1 MAFIGSGEFEHKIAH
16 LQRQL
21 SHKDHELR
29 SITNE
34 QLKREEEL
42 AEVRKAKETAEEKLR
57 EEADRA
63 LKAKNELESNKK
75 EILQLKLHL
84 SNLETSFKTTS
95 EKLKKEEKE
104 REKVQDALDD
114 ALSRGSD
121 GTADQIRS
129 QQLRIKQ
136 LEDDVKKSEQE
147 AERLRAQGSSG
158 GSNGSDE
165 PLNNRERFRLMS
177 LQNENAELKTQLE
190 NMSSAIPSTSQSSTP
205 SFPVKQKSRR
215 SLSVSACDMRDL
227 EGQVETLTTQL
238 ANTKRDHN
246 KAVNEKLALEHAT
259 KNKVASL
266 EEDLE
271 EARGELEFYHASDG
285 GIDAKQV
292 EELKKAAQ
300 QVREEKEDLAR
311 KLSLKEEEVKRQLG
325 EITRLEGEAHLLE
338 SLRAELD
345 DERQARQELEAANT
359 DQAGSETNSSLEK
372 ISALEAE
379 LAKVKAATN
388 TTSRSGDSELRQVR
402 RDLQKALRDRDY
414 LDSLVK
420 ENDELLAEKDEEISR
435 MRAAIPIPGSPVL
448 GAQGDS
454 SRVADLEEEKA
465 GLLIDL
471 EKQVEDHA
479 HEIAAIETKLS
490 ATMSELDHVKAAETE
505 ARQKFEEG
513 QTKIHELQDGHQEV
527 SMALEQAR
535 AHLASRETEAK
546 QLTQQLTETHSAL
559 GEKQAALASAEQEA
573 QDILDRLSKAQAAL
587 AEKQKDFDQ
596 AQRQRDDLQ
605 TVLDSRSYDDAEYE
619 ALRVSFKQAQDAL
632 EEVTHGLETA
642 DSENKELN
650 DRVAESQEAQEAAE
664 AELLV
669 LIFQARHKLT
679 CVFRSL
685 EIKLVE
691 LNDEIASIKN
701 QPQETVAQLESSK
714 ADSHQTVSELG
725 QASRKNHELE
735 IRISELDAKLR
746 EISQGATLSTAKVDE
761 SNIRHEASL
770 AAAEARAIELD
781 HPVKE
786 LQSSLRTDSETSPQ
800 NSVNLAHTKE
810 IEEKLGRL
818 RAERDNLR
826 HNLSFVKNESHFA
839 VRAANSERDEVLEEV
854 QRLKDDL
861 RRSQVTCEKLEKEIG
876 ELRIAAQDKQ
886 TELDGASST
895 FANDKKH
902 LDEHI
907 VNLKN
912 SLAAAQADAAVLNSR
927 VAELESN
934 LQTREDVLK
943 HTEAKAES
951 LQTELTN
958 VLHHVAQSR
967 KLSDRPESR
976 ASSTVASEDGD
987 LPGDLASA
995 VPTES
1000 RRLSHQRSRSGVLPN
1015 VLTERT
1021 LQDKIERRD
1030 VRITKLTNDLQKA
1043 KSNLALLES
1052 AQEETIAENAE
1063 LEEECGAL
1071 HKQLDTEAQSSAED
1085 ARGLVLA
1092 LATYRQQL
1100 HGAELRWSV
1109 AQDVLAK
1116 AREAAQV
1123 LRSTAAAD
1131 RKASSEQEARIM
1143 ALEATHAVTSTA
1155 LATAKS
1161 EQESARAEL
1170 ESSRE
1175 ANKHLQTRIAES
1187 EQAGVVA
1194 TDSADRLANLES
1206 RLLEKE
1212 ERLRDLST
1220 RNDDLTAKLEHM
1232 LKTEKEALSRAAGKE
1247 EEISA
1252 LTVRIEELSLGVA
1265 DAQSAAASIESEKD
1279 RLLEE
1284 LAEAEMASSESLA
1297 NIETQKSIAQDKAS
1311 KAEEELAKVNQQLD
1325 QRNRELALAIANSET
1340 LSAELQAEK
1349 SRSAE
1354 ITVNIDQQQSTVDQL
1369 RARISSASEAFKIVE
1384 AERDALRTQMG
1395 ELQAQV
1401 SEDEGTA
1408 QAAARAEERLA
1419 VEAES
1424 ARRNIKE
1431 LTELLEKAVAEKE
1444 ELSQQSKSVDQIRE
1458 AAQKELAESR
1468 SEITRLSAERHVSE
1482 DKLDNVRGRLD
1493 EALQR
1498 TKALEAS
1505 IASLKDENEKLKG
1518 DLAQAMTVSS
1528 TPVVDEQL
1536 VIELRERID
1545 DLEAALTQK
1554 NKEVDEA
1561 DDQTREAFKAKAKL
1575 ERKIGK
1581 LTRQLEQAQT
1591 DVNTA
1596 MNKLLS
1602 SKPIA
1607 PSPAK
1612 RASGPVPVPSRTSM
1626 PPAPTTAQAAPAPVS
1641 RTPRAIPPNIFSPP
1655 TAPGSGHKRSREND
1669 DAEAMRP
1676 VEAIMLPASSNIIS
1690 PRKALGSKSSFTPQR
1705 GGAFAPLS
1713 TRLGV
1718 NGNVTAEKP
1727 VIGEMKKSVDMG
1739 RNIFAKPSP
1748 MTTEPAKRSA
1758 FPLPPSRTPFGTT
1771 GRHAS

>member
-1 MAFIGSGEFEHKIAH
+1 MAFIGSGEFEHKITH
-16 LQRQL
+16 LQKQL
-21 SHKDHELR
+21 NHKDHELN
-29 SITNE
+29 SIKNE
-34 QLKREEEL
+34 QMKRQGEL
-42 AEVRKAKETAEEKLR
+42 AESKNAKETAEYKLR

-63 LKAKNELESNKK
+63 LKAENKLVSKEK
-75 EILQLKLHL
+75 EISQLKLTL
-84 SNLETSFKTTS
+84 SNLETSLGTTS
-95 EKLKKEEKE
+95 EKLKMEEKE
-104 REKVQDALDD
+104 KDRVQNALDD

-121 GTADQIRS
+121 GAADQIRS

-136 LEDDVKKSEQE
+136 LEDNVRKSEQE

-165 PLNNRERFRLMS
+165 PLNSRERNRLMS

-190 NMSSAIPSTSQSSTP
+190 NMSSAIPSTSQFSIPSS
-205 SFPVKQKSRR
+205 PVKQKSRR
-215 SLSVSACDMRDL
+215 SLSVSASDIRVL
-227 EGQVETLTTQL
+227 QGQVDSLEAQL
-238 ANTKRDHN
+238 ANSKSGYD
-246 KAVNEKLALEHAT
+246 KAVNEKLALERAT
-259 KNKVASL
+259 KKEVARL

-271 EARGELEFYHASDG
+271 EARGEVEFYRAPDG
-285 GIDAKQV
+285 GVDVNQV

-311 KLSLKEEEVKRQLG
+311 KLSEKEGEVKRQLG
-325 EITRLEGEAHLLE
+325 EIARLEGEAHLLE

-345 DERQARQELEAANT
+345 DERQARQEPGTANA
-359 DQAGSETNSSLEK
+359 DQAACETNSSLEK

-388 TTSRSGDSELRQVR
+388 TTSRSGESELRQVR
-402 RDLQKALRDRDY
+402 RDLQKALRDREY

-454 SRVADLEEEKA
+454 SRVAELEEEKA

-471 EKQVEDHA
+471 EKQVEDHVQ
-479 HEIAAIETKLS
+479 EIAAIETKLS

-513 QTKIHELQDGHQEV
+513 QTKITELQDGRQEV
-527 SMALEQAR
+527 SKALEQAR
-535 AHLASRETEAK
+535 AHLASKETEAK

-559 GEKQAALASAEQEA
+559 GEEQAALASAEQE
-573 QDILDRLSKAQAAL
+573 ISKAQTAL
-587 AEKQKDFDQ
+587 AEKQNDFDQ

-619 ALRVSFKQAQDAL
+619 ALRVSFQQAQDAL
-632 EEVTHGLETA
+632 EEVTHGLEKTEV
-642 DSENKELN
+642 ENGKLN
-650 DRVAESQEAQEAAE
+650 DRVAESQEAQEAAKARAQE
-664 AELLV
+664 MEQELV
-669 LIFQARHKLT
+669 ACRHN
-679 CVFRSL
+679 VESL
-685 EIKLVE
+685 EMKLVE
-691 LNDEIASIKN
+691 LNDEITSI
-701 QPQETVAQLESSK
+701 QDQLQETVAQLKSSK
-714 ADSHQTVSELG
+714 ADSHQTVSELE
-725 QASRKNHELE
+725 QASRKNHKLE

-746 EISQGATLSTAKVDE
+746 ETSQAAATLSTAKVDE

-770 AAAEARAIELD
+770 AAAEARVTELNQR
-781 HPVKE
+781 VKE
-786 LQSSLRTDSETSPQ
+786 LQSSLQTASKTSPQ
-800 NSVNLAHTKE
+800 NSVDLADTKE

-826 HNLSFVKNESHFA
+826 HNLSFVQNEGHFA
-839 VRAANSERDEVLEEV
+839 VRAANSERDEVVEEV
-854 QRLKDDL
+854 QRLEEDL
-861 RRSQVTCEKLEKEIG
+861 RRSKAMCEKLEEEIVG
-876 ELRIAAQDKQ
+876 LRIAAQDKQ
-886 TELDGASST
+886 TE
-895 FANDKKH
+895 FANDKKQ
-902 LDEHI
+902 LGEHI
-907 VNLKN
+907 VNLEN
-912 SLAAAQADAAVLNSR
+912 SLAATQADAATLNSR
-927 VAELESN
+927 VAELKSN
-934 LQTREDVLK
+934 LQAREDVLK

-995 VPTES
+995 VPAES

-1015 VLTERT
+1015 VLMERT

-1030 VRITKLTNDLQKA
+1030 VRITALTNELNKA

-1063 LEEECGAL
+1063 LEEECGTL
-1071 HKQLDTEAQSSAED
+1071 QKQLDTEAQNSAED

-1116 AREAAQV
+1116 AQEAAQV

-1131 RKASSEQEARIM
+1131 RKASAEQEMRIM
-1143 ALEATHAVTSTA
+1143 TLEATHAITSTA

-1161 EQESARAEL
+1161 EQDSARAAL
-1170 ESSRE
+1170 ESFRE
-1175 ANKHLQTRIAES
+1175 ANEHLQTRIAES

-1194 TDSADRLANLES
+1194 TDSADRLAILES
-1206 RLLEKE
+1206 RLSEKE
-1212 ERLRDLST
+1212 ECLRDLST
-1220 RNDDLTAKLEHM
+1220 RNDDLTAKLELM
-1232 LKTEKEALSRAAGKE
+1232 LNTEKEAVSRAAEKE

-1252 LTVRIEELSLGVA
+1252 LIGRIEELSLGVA
-1265 DAQSAAASIESEKD
+1265 DAQSAAASIGSEKD

-1297 NIETQKSIAQDKAS
+1297 NIETQKSNAQDKAS

-1325 QRNRELALAIANSET
+1325 QRKKELVLAIANSET

-1354 ITVNIDQQQSTVDQL
+1354 NTVNIDQQQSTVDQL
-1369 RARISSASEAFKIVE
+1369 RAEISSALEASKTVE
-1384 AERDALRTQMG
+1384 AERDALRTRMG

-1419 VEAES
+1419 METES

-1458 AAQKELAESR
+1458 ATQKELAESR
-1468 SEITRLSAERHVSE
+1468 SEITRLSAERQVSE
-1482 DKLDNVRGRLD
+1482 DKLSNVRSRSD

-1498 TKALEAS
+1498 TEALEAS
-1505 IASLKDENEKLKG
+1505 VASLKDENEKLKG

-1528 TPVVDEQL
+1528 TPLVDEQL
-1536 VIELRERID
+1536 VIELRERVD
-1545 DLEAALTQK
+1545 DLEVALTQK

-1612 RASGPVPVPSRTSM
+1612 RASAPVPVPSRTSM
-1626 PPAPTTAQAAPAPVS
+1626 PPPPTTAQAAPAPVS

-1669 DAEAMRP
+1669 DAEAIRP

-1713 TRLGV
+1713 ARLGV

-1727 VIGEMKKSVDMG
+1727 VIGEMKTSVDMG

-1748 MTTEPAKRSA
+1748 VTTEPAKRSA

-1771 GRHAS
+1771 RRNAS

>member
-359 DQAGSETNSSLEK
+359 DQAGSETNFSLEK

-435 MRAAIPIPGSPVL
+435 MRAAILIPGSPVL

-664 AELLV
+664 ARAQKMEQELV
-669 LIFQARHKLT
+669 ACRHN
-679 CVFRSL
+679 VESL

-818 RAERDNLR
+818 RAERDDLR

-912 SLAAAQADAAVLNSR
+912 SLAAAQADAAALNSR

-1384 AERDALRTQMG
+1384 AERDALRTQRG

-1545 DLEAALTQK
+1545 GCSYS
-1554 NKEVDEA
+1554 KE
-1561 DDQTREAFKAKAKL
+1561 QGGR
-1575 ERKIGK
+1575 
-1581 LTRQLEQAQT
+1581 
-1591 DVNTA
+1591 
-1596 MNKLLS
+1596 
-1602 SKPIA
+1602 
-1607 PSPAK
+1607 
-1612 RASGPVPVPSRTSM
+1612 
-1626 PPAPTTAQAAPAPVS
+1626 
-1641 RTPRAIPPNIFSPP
+1641 
-1655 TAPGSGHKRSREND
+1655 RSRRSD
-1669 DAEAMRP
+1669 SR
-1676 VEAIMLPASSNIIS
+1676 
-1690 PRKALGSKSSFTPQR
+1690 SFQGQGQT
-1705 GGAFAPLS
+1705 
-1713 TRLGV
+1713 
-1718 NGNVTAEKP
+1718 
-1727 VIGEMKKSVDMG
+1727 
-1739 RNIFAKPSP
+1739 
-1748 MTTEPAKRSA
+1748 
-1758 FPLPPSRTPFGTT
+1758 
-1771 GRHAS
+1771 